1 MYAVEL
7 NNLTKAYKKNVVL
20 DSINFKLEENKTA
33 VFLGLDY
40 SGKTTLAEIISL
52 IKNPTSGTIKYF
64 DEYVSTKEDIYNIV
78 SFMPSNEGLSEHLTV
93 FENLRLM
100 ARTRDYNEKDAID
113 KIKEL
118 GVKYNIDSR
127 FDDKVKTLSKS
138 LKKLLS
144 FLMCIITDAPIL
156 VLDEPFSE
164 IDVKMRKDLVKYIKE
179 LKDSKTI
186 IITTELPD
194 IAIDLDADIYLLKN
208 KKIEKL
214 DKSISFNEVEQLLLD
229 LEVK

>member
-64 DEYVSTKEDIYNIV
+64 DENVSTKEDIYNIV

-164 IDVKMRKDLVKYIKE
+164 IDVKMRKDLV
-179 LKDSKTI
+179 
-186 IITTELPD
+186 
-194 IAIDLDADIYLLKN
+194 
-208 KKIEKL
+208 
-214 DKSISFNEVEQLLLD
+214 
-229 LEVK
+229 